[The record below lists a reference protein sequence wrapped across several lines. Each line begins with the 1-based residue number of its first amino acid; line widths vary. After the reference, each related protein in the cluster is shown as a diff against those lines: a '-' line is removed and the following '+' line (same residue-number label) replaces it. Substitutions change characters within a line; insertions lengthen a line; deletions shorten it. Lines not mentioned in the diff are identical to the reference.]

1 MFKYLTVDVLI
12 QAKILDRY
20 LELLD
25 DEEPDVLSASIKS
38 LPLVI
43 RKLGK

>member
-1 MFKYLTVDVLI
+1 MFKYLGVDQLI

-20 LELLD
+20 MELLD
-25 DEEPDVLSASIKS
+25 DEESDVLSASIKS

-43 RKLGK
+43 

>member
-1 MFKYLTVDVLI
+1 MFKYLDVEVLI

-25 DEEPDVLSASIKS
+25 DEEADVLSASIKS
-38 LPLVI
+38 LSQVI
-43 RKLGK
+43 NKLGK